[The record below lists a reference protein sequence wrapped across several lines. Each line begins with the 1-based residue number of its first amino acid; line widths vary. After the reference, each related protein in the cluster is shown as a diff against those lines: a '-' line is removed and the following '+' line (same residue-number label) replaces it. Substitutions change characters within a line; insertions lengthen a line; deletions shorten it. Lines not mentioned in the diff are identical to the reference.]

1 MAKKRIKNYKE
12 VGEAIAE
19 HGMEPSVL
27 THDEHLRGAA
37 LSLACKYYVETIVK
51 DGNLYREMMRD
62 NRLLKPATYMGV
74 IEVAFNFEAYLSGEL
89 KKDLAAIVEESKV
102 IGKRGKN
109 WKSKAAVGNHL
120 KPCTMLPERLM
131 ANGRYFSVSPLQNS
145 K

>member
-1 MAKKRIKNYKE
+1 MKAKKRIKNYRE

-19 HGMEPSVL
+19 HGMEPSIL

-62 NRLLKPATYMGV
+62 NRVLKPATYMGV
-74 IEVAFNFEAYLSGEL
+74 IEVAFNFESYLSGEL

-102 IGKRGKN
+102 IGKAREELEKE
-109 WKSKAAVGNHL
+109 AE
-120 KPCTMLPERLM
+120 KPEP
-131 ANGRYFSVSPLQNS
+131 SQS
-145 K
+145 